1 MNGGRWRFVSFLF
14 TTTRVILLYLVRR
27 LARSY
32 LSFIHFLYSSTSPES
47 FPCAPPFSRNRLDN
61 TPGTMGK
68 TGVSAVASRTRPQCR
83 RGKYPVS
90 SLSRPV
96 RLYRIDSSSSL
107 QRLLCIHQQ
116 FQKLVQCIIHSVFVR
131 WKGTL
136 TTQ

>member
-1 MNGGRWRFVSFLF
+1 MNCCRWRFVSFLF
-14 TTTRVILLYLVRR
+14 TTTRVILLYLVRS

-32 LSFIHFLYSSTSPES
+32 LSFPFFIRPHLLNDSPARLLS
-47 FPCAPPFSRNRLDN
+47 VSRNRLN
-61 TPGTMGK
+61 K
-68 TGVSAVASRTRPQCR
+68 NQARWKKRVSVVASRTRPQCR
-83 RGKYPVS
+83 RVEYPVS

-116 FQKLVQCIIHSVFVR
+116 FQKLVQCIIPSVFVR